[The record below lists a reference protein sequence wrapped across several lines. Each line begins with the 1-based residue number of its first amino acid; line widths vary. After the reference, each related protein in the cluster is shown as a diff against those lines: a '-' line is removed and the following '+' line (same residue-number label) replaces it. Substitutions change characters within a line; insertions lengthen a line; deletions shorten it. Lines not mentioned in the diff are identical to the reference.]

1 MNNTKELEGETE
13 NISISCVGDENDLFT
28 TFQVSFFAM
37 CRLGSFPWNEFEAKL
52 KSSDSSPVLQEILKK
67 TVCHPVCRRNPPSV
81 KYRRLFLQEI
91 IKRHEATLTEPLD
104 ELYDALAE
112 VLGAEEGKVCHK
124 NYLLPSGDVVSL
136 AESVAVISEGTTGLV
151 TWEAGLCLAEWALEL
166 PQVFKDR
173 SVLELGSGVG
183 LTGIA
188 LCKSCSPKRYTFSDC
203 HPTVLQQLQS
213 NVERNGLAVRGNS
226 VADSSSAGVG
236 VAVEGLDWETVSQE
250 QLQDLQADVVI
261 ASDVVYDPEIV
272 CCLVGLLS
280 KLLSCTVKDSIPEV
294 YISSTIRNPETYS
307 FFKTELGKIG
317 IRQQAIP
324 GPTRQVFP
332 YNRSLTVPKEQIAIF
347 HPLLCCH
354 T

>member
-261 ASDVVYDPEIV
+261 ASGRAHNYGIN
-272 CCLVGLLS
+272 VG
-280 KLLSCTVKDSIPEV
+280 
-294 YISSTIRNPETYS
+294 STW
-307 FFKTELGKIG
+307 
-317 IRQQAIP
+317 
-324 GPTRQVFP
+324 
-332 YNRSLTVPKEQIAIF
+332 VPKSQF
-347 HPLLCCH
+347 VCLLLHVQYVFLLLISIYCMSQYNMYASCKIR
-354 T
+354 